1 MVDLK
6 EERKYEQLRK
16 LGQELHIPIPE
27 AFWEFEVFDKD
38 HNLIQRHRQRSH
50 SWTRNA
56 YNLLL
61 CQMAGKICDDA
72 GNFGAGYLSIK
83 RTNDSIDTGGVSIAG
98 GTLFENSGQ
107 AYRAAAADNT
117 HGIQVGTAIDAE
129 SLEDFILTGLI
140 AEGAGAG
147 QLNHVLQEVPG
158 KSYDGP
164 SKVFTITQVRYMNN
178 NSGGA
183 IGVNEV
189 ALTTYGAIGTVEGLD
204 KFVMA
209 RDKLPAT
216 VTVPDT
222 GQLKVTYTIQLTYPA

>member
-50 SWTRNA
+50 SWVRNA

-61 CQMAGKICDDA
+61 SQMAGKNLDDA
-72 GNFGAGYLSIK
+72 GTFGAGYLNIKWTYGTVVSGAKVASIG
-83 RTNDSIDTGGVSIAG
+83 SGEQSG
-98 GTLFENSGQ
+98 NS
-107 AYRAAAADNT
+107 YRAPAGSNN
-117 HGIQVGTAIDAE
+117 HGIQVGTATDAE
-129 SLEDFILTGLI
+129 SLEDYVLTGLI
-140 AEGAGAG
+140 AEGTGAG
-147 QLNHVLQEVPG
+147 QLNYILSEVPG

-164 SKVFTITQVRYMNN
+164 SKVFTITQVRYFNN

-189 ALTTYGAIGTVEGLD
+189 ALTTYGVGPGTHTAQD
-204 KFVMA
+204 KWVMS
-209 RDKLPAT
+209 RDKLPET
-216 VTVPDT
+216 VNVPDT